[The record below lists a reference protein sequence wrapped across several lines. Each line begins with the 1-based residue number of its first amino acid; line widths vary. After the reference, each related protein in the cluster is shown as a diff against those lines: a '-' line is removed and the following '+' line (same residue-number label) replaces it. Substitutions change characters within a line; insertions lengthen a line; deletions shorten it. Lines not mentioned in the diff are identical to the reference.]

1 MPTFLVHSGYSL
13 PVNKKNVDS
22 FALEQPIKFLSV
34 IIAAYNEAST
44 IAQTLVRLRK
54 VLETLNC
61 SSEIIVVESNSTDD
75 TREIL
80 RSIEHKLDL
89 KLLFQDHPQGKGS
102 AVRLG
107 MNQMIGDVFLIY
119 DADAEYDPM
128 DIPKLL
134 VPIENG
140 ETSFVLGTRHEK
152 GRSMRVMD
160 NHRIRPALMNLAHK
174 FFTELINVT
183 FFVKLTDP
191 FTMYKIFRCE
201 VFFGVK
207 FVSNRFDFDW
217 ELVCKA
223 IRLGCV
229 PIEIPVFYK
238 SRSFSEGK
246 KVRFIK
252 DPLSWLVALVRFRF
266 SKIVRAN

>member
-1 MPTFLVHSGYSL
+1 MYSFS
-13 PVNKKNVDS
+13 VNKKTDDS
-22 FALEQPIKFLSV
+22 FASNQSIELLSV
-34 IIAAYNEAST
+34 IIAAFNEADT
-44 IAQTLVRLRK
+44 IALTLTRLCG

-61 SSEIIVVESNSTDD
+61 PSEIIVVESNSTDG

-80 RSIEHKLDL
+80 RNIEHKLNL
-89 KLLFQDHPQGKGS
+89 KLIFQEHPQGKGS

-107 MNQMIGDVFLIY
+107 MNQMSGDVFLIY
-119 DADAEYDPM
+119 DADAEYDPA
-128 DIPKLL
+128 DIPRLL
-134 VPIENG
+134 EPIENG

-174 FFTELINVT
+174 FFTGLINVT

-191 FTMYKIFRCE
+191 FTMYKIFRSE
-201 VFFGVK
+201 VFSGIEL
-207 FVSNRFDFDW
+207 VSNRFDFDW
-217 ELVCKA
+217 ELVCKS

-229 PIEIPVFYK
+229 PIEVPVFYK

-246 KVRFIK
+246 KVRFFR
-252 DPLSWLVALVRFRF
+252 DPLTWLVALFKFRF
-266 SKIVRAN
+266 SKILKTT